1 MQEQEVS
8 MRPIAVFVL
17 VGLLSL
23 SVGAASAKT
32 VTVPQKDNDRVVAGV
47 SGATPGKDTTASKTE
62 DGTSR
67 QPSKKT
73 LKASKVRT
81 PPPMHDP
88 N

>member
-8 MRPIAVFVL
+8 MKPIATFVL
-17 VGLLSL
+17 VGVLSL
-23 SVGAASAKT
+23 SVVAASAKT
-32 VTVPQKDNDRVVAGV
+32 VMLPQKDSDRVVAGV

-62 DGTSR
+62 DGTT

-73 LKASKVRT
+73 LKASKVGT